1 MVDFAWLWDAMVA
14 PGSFLAS
21 GFDGHFLYSVA
32 SEGAAV
38 AWDISELKKTGAQVP
53 SLNISYIYL
62 WYVTAVIF
70 SE

>member
-1 MVDFAWLWDAMVA
+1 MAMVA